1 MEPRDYLEA
10 SLEVL
15 DAAHQLREALNKHAL
30 SAVGL
35 TIEQACALCR
45 IDMAGG
51 TASVSQLAAHLS
63 RTENATTTLL
73 GKLVRNGHLYRER
86 SQTGDKRVVYVRL
99 TPQGEMTLS
108 QFRSELMGMFQKIAD
123 PPSPASDLL
132 LAAQSFG
139 ALLAQLS
146 P

>member
-1 MEPRDYLEA
+1 MEPRDFLDA

-15 DAAHQLREALNKHAL
+15 DAAHQLREALNRHAL
-30 SAVGL
+30 SAAGI

-51 TASVSQLAAHLS
+51 ITTVSQLAAHLS
-63 RTENATTTLL
+63 RTENATTTLI
-73 GKLVRNGHLYRER
+73 GKLVRKGHLSRER
-86 SQTGDKRVVYVRL
+86 SQTGDKRVVHVQL
-99 TPQGEMTLS
+99 TPQGKMTLR
-108 QFRSELMGMFQKIAD
+108 QFRAELLPIFQIIAD
-123 PPSPASDLL
+123 PPGPASDLL

-139 ALLAQLS
+139 ALLEQLL